1 MAKRRMSREHKE
13 ALAEGRRL
21 GNDVRAYLE
30 ALENHRPRRGRRR
43 TAESVKARLDRV
55 TERLESASA
64 LDRLQLAQERI
75 DLQRELAAFNQST
88 DLAEVEER
96 FVQSAK
102 DYSRRKGISYPAWR
116 EAGVPAEV
124 LRKAGISRG
133 FDPNA

>member
-1 MAKRRMSREHKE
+1 MSREHKE